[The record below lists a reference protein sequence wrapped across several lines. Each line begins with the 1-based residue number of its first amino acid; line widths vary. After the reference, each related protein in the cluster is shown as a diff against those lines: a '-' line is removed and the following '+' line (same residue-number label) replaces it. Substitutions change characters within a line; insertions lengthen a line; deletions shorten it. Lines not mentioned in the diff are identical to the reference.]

1 MRKKRI
7 AMIVPSLWNGGA
19 EKVAADMSL
28 YLSDAG
34 YDVFFFLN
42 QFDRKNSYHHKGR
55 EVVVMQEALWST
67 GNLCRQICQYQKW
80 AWIYRKY
87 KRQYQIDISISF
99 MVPEN
104 FINVLSDIGDRKIL
118 TFHSVTSQVANYYG
132 QVFVKPYILK
142 MMCIKATNVVSV
154 SKYVKRDLENLVGK
168 RGKKIEVI
176 YNSIDERSLKKITE
190 ESIAVRQCEDIILYV
205 GRLDDEKRPWIIV
218 RVMQE
223 VIRRHKNAKLLM
235 LGRGENWHVL
245 KRLIDKFNLEKH
257 VELLG
262 FVNNVAQYMVCA
274 KMIVFCSEA
283 EACPCAM
290 LEAIAV
296 GLPIV
301 TVDCPGGI
309 REIISSD
316 RRGYLKPCKKNEVLE
331 CGIVTPPISTQKNNI
346 GRKKLCQEE
355 KMLAQGVCM
364 LLDNDN
370 LCNCLGRNA
379 KEYAQ
384 RFSKERIRKEWLALL
399 EKI

>member
-34 YDVFFFLN
+34 YDVYFFLN
-42 QFDRKNSYHHKGR
+42 QFDRKSSYHHKGR

-67 GNLCRQICQYQKW
+67 GNLCRQIYQYEKW
-80 AWIYRKY
+80 AWIYKKY
-87 KRQYQIDISISF
+87 KRQYKIDVSISF

-142 MMCIKATNVVSV
+142 MMCIKASNVVCV
-154 SKYVKRDLENLVGK
+154 SKYVKRDLENLVGTK
-168 RGKKIEVI
+168 GKEIKVI
-176 YNSIDERSLKKITE
+176 YNSVDERSFKEETE
-190 ESIAVRQCEDIILYV
+190 KSIAVKQCEDIILFV

-223 VIRRHKNAKLLM
+223 VIQRHKKAKLLM
-235 LGRGENWHVL
+235 LGRGENWYIL
-245 KRLIDKFNLEKH
+245 KRLISKFKLEEY

-262 FVNNVAQYMVCA
+262 FVNDVSQYMVCA
-274 KMIVFCSEA
+274 KMIVFCSET

-301 TVDCPGGI
+301 AVDCPGGI

-316 RRGYLKPCKKNEVLE
+316 KREYLKSCKENELLD
-331 CGIVTPPISTQKNNI
+331 CGIVTPFISMQKKFI
-346 GRKKLCQEE
+346 GRKRLCPEE
-355 KMLAQGVCM
+355 KMLAQGIC
-364 LLDNDN
+364 LLLENDN
-370 LCNCLGRNA
+370 LCQRLGRNA
-379 KEYAQ
+379 KERAE
-384 RFSKERIRKEWLALL
+384 RFFRERIRKEWIALL
-399 EKI
+399 EKN